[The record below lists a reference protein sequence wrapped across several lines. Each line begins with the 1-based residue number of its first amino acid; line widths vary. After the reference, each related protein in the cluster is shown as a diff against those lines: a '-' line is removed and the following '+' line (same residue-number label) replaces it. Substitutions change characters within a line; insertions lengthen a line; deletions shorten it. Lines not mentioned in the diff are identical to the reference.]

1 MFSSILQLYRRG
13 KIQWQKNFA
22 EQYICRRHFEFL
34 RLNDHKLKK
43 PNNLNMTYYSLGL
56 CKELVVFRVCSNS
69 SNYIHNFLSLF
80 WGCSATW
87 LTLSVRVLGKTL
99 QSGFKTVFCLRKIK
113 KLMKVLAAPYNYLNK
128 KI

>member
-1 MFSSILQLYRRG
+1 MSIQLINMQSRAIG
-13 KIQWQKNFA
+13 QDN
-22 EQYICRRHFEFL
+22 
-34 RLNDHKLKK
+34 NKLKK

-113 KLMKVLAAPYNYLNK
+113 KLMKVLAAPYNYLNQK
-128 KI
+128 NKEVMAKWQK